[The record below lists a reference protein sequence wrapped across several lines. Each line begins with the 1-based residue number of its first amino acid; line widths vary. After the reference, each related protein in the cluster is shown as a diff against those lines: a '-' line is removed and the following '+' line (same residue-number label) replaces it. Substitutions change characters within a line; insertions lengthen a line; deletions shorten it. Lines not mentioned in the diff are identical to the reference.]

1 MSARTRALLRLATW
15 LVATFLALALAAG
28 AIESAGLG
36 SVTGYAILDA
46 ILLGIS
52 FACWRWLEHRRP
64 RETPLA
70 IGRRSGASFARGA
83 AIGAVLL
90 AAVVGALAV
99 AGAYEVAQ
107 RACTAEPLLRFVTGT
122 GAFVLLAALF
132 EETLFRGYGLFALRD
147 LGGATAAAIVTGLLF
162 ALGHQA
168 NPGFGWMAVI
178 NLALVGAVLAA
189 WILAE
194 RDIWIA
200 VGAHTGWNATIV
212 LGAAIPVSGLAIP
225 APCHTGI
232 LAGPAWLTGGSFGVE
247 AGLPTAVAWLA
258 LAAWLWRRPKRAR
271 IPQALSVTSRPAVT
285 DRPAPRSVA
294 PAARAEQRGRRGPPR
309 RPPPES
315 R

>member
-1 MSARTRALLRLATW
+1 VSARTRALLRLATW
-15 LVATFLALALAAG
+15 LVATFLALALAGG

-36 SVTGYAILDA
+36 SVAGYAILNG

-52 FACWRWLEHRRP
+52 FAWWRWLDQRRP

-90 AAVVGALAV
+90 AAVVGALAL
-99 AGAYEVAQ
+99 AGAYEVAP
-107 RACTAEPLLRFVTGT
+107 RACTAEPLLRFVAGT

-132 EETLFRGYGLFALRD
+132 EEALFRGYGLFALRD
-147 LGGATAAAIVTGLLF
+147 LGGATVAAIVTGLLF
-162 ALGHQA
+162 AVGHQA
-168 NPGFGWMAVI
+168 NPGFGWIALI

-194 RDIWIA
+194 RDIWVA
-200 VGAHTGWNATIV
+200 VGAHAGWNAAIV

-225 APCHTGI
+225 APCHAGI

-247 AGLPTAVAWLA
+247 AGLPTAATWLA
-258 LAAWLWRRPKRAR
+258 LAAWLWRRRTP
-271 IPQALSVTSRPAVT
+271 
-285 DRPAPRSVA
+285 
-294 PAARAEQRGRRGPPR
+294 ARAPR
-309 RPPPES
+309 RP
-315 R
+315 